1 MYFCCNE
8 RFLLVNETLFIVCVM
23 SLMYFCGKNLKQQN
37 E

>member
-23 SLMYFCGKNLKQQN
+23 FLMYFCGKNLKQ
-37 E
+37 